1 MGVVDNLV
9 ASIESVT
16 DKPPLHLGSLSGYFL
31 NTIGLLQLLQ
41 RL

>member
-9 ASIESVT
+9 AIKSVA
-16 DKPPLHLGSLSGYFL
+16 DELPLHFGSLSGYFL